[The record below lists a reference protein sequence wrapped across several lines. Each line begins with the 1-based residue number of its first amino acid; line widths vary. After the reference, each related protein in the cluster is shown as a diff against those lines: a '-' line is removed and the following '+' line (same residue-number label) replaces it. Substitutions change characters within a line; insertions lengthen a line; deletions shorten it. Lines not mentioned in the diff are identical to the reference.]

1 MNNGP
6 EALDQSLVTS
16 PSESPKFVGGVS
28 GSSRL
33 SRERERF
40 SSVLPPG
47 VNLLDFVTIVNERE
61 GGLLEANVPIALI
74 YTEDVPYDQDHVRE
88 LADSIRREAASGTST
103 GQLSPILLGEI
114 PTFPHFPII
123 DGFHRTPAMKL
134 LGREEVFATIRPN
147 STWEE
152 VVDLRILAATTH
164 RAVRFSRLI
173 EWVEESWHFSPWAD
187 RLKPAQAFALRT
199 SKTMTGRYLGLEVEE
214 ADEIR
219 EWVERK
225 CEQWHI
231 SPASIHNYLSTAA
244 IADPDLV
251 KAARERRR
259 GDILDAL
266 TPQHLSAVAKIL
278 PNNYDLQKEVA
289 GVAKKH
295 ALTVPR
301 ARAVAVSI
309 AKAKTVEEAREIIE
323 TGNWEKIAPLYQPS
337 TLREHRRLGRGEG
350 EDEQSI
356 SQEILELV
364 LEEEME
370 IARLTIENA
379 ILAGRYSPGG
389 DEPSGVVIPAEVSEI
404 SSPTLAEV
412 GYTESGGLPEDQ
424 IEPIIMEMYNSEP
437 QVRRHLSY
445 RFNLS
450 PEDAEDIFQQAIANS
465 YAYLKKG
472 TFAYEGEKSSQAFIM
487 RAAHNAAVSRHRKV
501 SKIDI
506 ADKTPEDLA
515 NVLQGIEQDREDPK
529 YRELIKRALPHLSAD
544 DRRLLVLRA
553 FFDLNEN
560 DIARI
565 IGEASDGAIRARS
578 HRAVERI
585 SKLIEDGKI
594 EKP

>member
-1 MNNGP
+1 M
-6 EALDQSLVTS
+6 SI
-16 PSESPKFVGGVS
+16 SEIAPTHSM
-28 GSSRL
+28 L
-33 SRERERF
+33 SRERF
-40 SSVLPPG
+40 GSVLSPG
-47 VNLLDFVTIVNERE
+47 VRLLDLVTIVNERE
-61 GGLLEANVPIALI
+61 GGLLEANVPISLI
-74 YTEDVPYDQDHVRE
+74 YREDVPYDHAHVRE
-88 LADSIRREAASGTST
+88 LADSIRREAASGKNT

-123 DGFHRTPAMKL
+123 DGFHRTPAMEL
-134 LGREEVFATIRPN
+134 LGHEEVFATIRPD

-173 EWVEESWHFSPWAD
+173 EWVEESWHFSPWVD
-187 RLKPAQAFALRT
+187 RLKPAQAFTLKV
-199 SKTMTGRYLGLEVEE
+199 SKTMTGRYLGLETEE

-219 EWVERK
+219 RWVERK

-244 IADPDLV
+244 IADPELV

-259 GDILDAL
+259 GDRLDVL
-266 TPQHLSAVAKIL
+266 TPQHLSAVARIL
-278 PNNYDLQKEVA
+278 PHRYDMQREVA
-289 GVAKKH
+289 EVAKKH

-301 ARAVAVSI
+301 ARAVAASI
-309 AKAKTVEEAREIIE
+309 AKAETVEEAREIIA
-323 TGNWEKIAPLYQPS
+323 TGNWEKIAPLYQPR
-337 TLREHRRLGRGEG
+337 TLREHRRLGRGE
-350 EDEQSI
+350 
-356 SQEILELV
+356 QETGQALNQEVLELI

-389 DEPSGVVIPAEVSEI
+389 DGDGRNIIPAEVSEI
-404 SSPTLAEV
+404 SPEMDDPEFADPNIPTFAEI
-412 GYTESGGLPEDQ
+412 GFTESGGLPEEQ
-424 IEPIIMEMYNSEP
+424 IESIIREMYDAELR
-437 QVRRHLSY
+437 VRRHLFY

-450 PEDAEDIFQQAIANS
+450 PEDAEDIFQQAITNS

-472 TFAYEGEKSSQAFIM
+472 TFVYESEKSSHAFIM
-487 RAAHNAAVSRHRKV
+487 RAAHNVGVSRYRKV
-501 SKIDI
+501 SKMNIAYTTID
-506 ADKTPEDLA
+506 DLA
-515 NVLQGIEQDREDPK
+515 NVLPEIEQDREDPR
-529 YRELIKRALPHLSAD
+529 YRELIKRALPHLVAD

-560 DIARI
+560 DVARI
-565 IGEASDGAIRARS
+565 IGEASDGAIRVRS